1 MVRIRK
7 PERKHAGGNRVAGSQ
22 PRDVDSELGGERN
35 RMAVKLKD
43 VLVEMKAILVAGDKL
58 SAREKSDKTL
68 HLAGEFLASA
78 LAGTDRNG
86 QTAILMVDRDLNHL
100 AFAYPEHLA
109 QGNVLPIDNKSFA
122 GQVVLKKSVLIENS
136 VPKEPHKD
144 FFERIPDPE
153 GNVRSIQKM
162 LASPLFGPDQEV
174 IGVVEVSR
182 TGTES
187 AGADANFTARD
198 VENLKK
204 SCQVFAP
211 FIARTWIRERGW

>member
-1 MVRIRK
+1 
-7 PERKHAGGNRVAGSQ
+7 
-22 PRDVDSELGGERN
+22 
-35 RMAVKLKD
+35 MAVKLKD
-43 VLVEMKAILVAGDKL
+43 ILAEMKAILVAGNKL
-58 SAREKSDKTL
+58 SSREKSDRTL

-78 LAGTDRNG
+78 LAGSERNG
-86 QTAILMVDRDLNHL
+86 QTAILMVDQDLSHL

-122 GQVVLKKSVLIENS
+122 GQVVLKKSILVENS
-136 VPKEPHKD
+136 VPEEPHKD

-162 LASPLFGPDQEV
+162 IASPLFDQNKEV

-182 TGTES
+182 AGSES
-187 AGADANFTARD
+187 AGVDANFTPKD

-204 SCQVFAP
+204 CCQVFSP